1 MAFLMEDY
9 INPSSQ
15 PKVDLDEQRLVCL
28 GSGGPVRDEV
38 VKGLRSVEEMGAKQH
53 KEIFEKQIQSNIK
66 HKLSSIN

>member
-9 INPSSQ
+9 IDSSSQ

-38 VKGLRSVEEMGAKQH
+38 VKGLSAVKEVGVKQH
-53 KEIFEKQIQSNIK
+53 KEILEKQIQSNIE

>member
-15 PKVDLDEQRLVCL
+15 PKVDLD
-28 GSGGPVRDEV
+28 
-38 VKGLRSVEEMGAKQH
+38 KH

>member
-9 INPSSQ
+9 IDSSSQ
-15 PKVDLDEQRLVCL
+15 PKVDLDKQRLVCL

-38 VKGLRSVEEMGAKQH
+38 VKGLSAVKEVGVKQH
-53 KEIFEKQIQSNIK
+53 KEILEKQIQSNIK